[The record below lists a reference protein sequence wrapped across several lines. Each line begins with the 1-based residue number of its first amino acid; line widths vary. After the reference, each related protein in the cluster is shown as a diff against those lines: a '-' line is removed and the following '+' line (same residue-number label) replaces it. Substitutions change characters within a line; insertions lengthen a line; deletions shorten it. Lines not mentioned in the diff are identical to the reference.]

1 MRNIG
6 RYELKIKG
14 RNIHRGTKP
23 GEKGVNLGAK
33 ELRYVTVSIQC
44 QQELELVHRNSTD
57 ESIL

>member
-33 ELRYVTVSIQC
+33 ELRYVTVSIQ
-44 QQELELVHRNSTD
+44 
-57 ESIL
+57 